1 MASLFM
7 AKHKLVN
14 PDIEIIR
21 EKRRKEMEERRMKN
35 NEMIKEVDERIKRD
49 TNYVNELKEGLL
61 TENEI
66 QEINKNIESLKN
78 QSKETYHYQDK
89 AYIDN
94 DISNENKKLRDN
106 LNKLAIISDIE
117 GYIEDDINF
126 IKKSLNKTISSSKRG
141 GKKRIRKSKKVIKKN
156 RSKKFNK
163 AKSKKAKSK
172 RAKSKKAKSKK
183 AKSKKAKSKN

>member
-1 MASLFM
+1 MASFFM

-21 EKRRKEMEERRMKN
+21 ERRRKEMEDQRMKN
-35 NEMIKEVDERIKRD
+35 NKIIKELDERIKRD
-49 TNYVNELKEGLL
+49 TNYVNELKEDLL
-61 TENEI
+61 TEKEI

-78 QSKETYHYQDK
+78 QYIGTYIYQDK

-94 DISNENKKLRDN
+94 DIAIENKKLRDN
-106 LNKLAIISDIE
+106 LNKLEIISDIE

-126 IKKSLNKTISSSKRG
+126 IKKLLNKTISSSKRG

-156 RSKKFNK
+156 RSKKFIK
-163 AKSKKAKSK
+163 TKSKRAKSK
-172 RAKSKKAKSKK
+172 RAKSKR
-183 AKSKKAKSKN
+183 